1 MGLRIHF
8 VVDPH
13 GWCCMGMIV
22 FVWLYNII
30 LIPKIVL
37 FPHYEEGHIPGILII
52 KDPKASGGS
61 QETYAYEMKDLCH
74 HLRDPHWTWEVLLK
88 VKMRAPLTR
97 TAAIPS
103 DSEALS
109 SSSDENSQ
117 VRIRKTITAGISKK
131 IIRPRSSQTTLT
143 HVSWVLPVDQR
154 EFWELCN
161 KCNLMRPKRSHH
173 CSRCGHCVRRMDHHC
188 PWINNCVGEDNHWL
202 FLQLCFYTELL
213 TCYALMFS
221 FCHYYYFLPL
231 KKHNLDYFVFRHEL
245 AIMRLAAFM
254 GITMF
259 VGITGLFY
267 TQLIGIITNG
277 WSPRFVCDL
286 LTVEDSAGVLSSI
299 ELHLMK
305 AADNIMAGKT
315 SDSSIKWQLC
325 YDMSARTWWMVV
337 FLVQLWGQ
345 ALEESQPFTPQ

>member
-13 GWCCMGMIV
+13 GWCCMGLIV
-22 FVWLYNII
+22 FVWLYNIV

-52 KDPKASGGS
+52 IFYGIAIFCLVALVRASITDPGRLPENPKI
-61 QETYAYEMKDLCH
+61 
-74 HLRDPHWTWEVLLK
+74 PHGE
-88 VKMRAPLTR
+88 
-97 TAAIPS
+97 
-103 DSEALS
+103 
-109 SSSDENSQ
+109 
-117 VRIRKTITAGISKK
+117 
-131 IIRPRSSQTTLT
+131 
-143 HVSWVLPVDQR
+143 R

-213 TCYALMFS
+213 TSYALMFS

-231 KKHNLDYFVFRHEL
+231 KKRNLDLFVVRHEL

-254 GITMF
+254 GITML

-267 TQLIGIITNG
+267 TQLIGIITRLPISTRVPMQDLWLWMKPKSTWLQTHFCLPGKQSNRRTHG
-277 WSPRFVCDL
+277 MNATKCTRMAESISDGGHAPRLRVNEN
-286 LTVEDSAGVLSSI
+286 TVHWPLFRIPA
-299 ELHLMK
+299 
-305 AADNIMAGKT
+305 
-315 SDSSIKWQLC
+315 
-325 YDMSARTWWMVV
+325 
-337 FLVQLWGQ
+337 
-345 ALEESQPFTPQ
+345 

>member
-13 GWCCMGMIV
+13 GWCCMGLIV
-22 FVWLYNII
+22 FVWLYNFF

-52 KDPKASGGS
+52 IFYGIAMFCLVALVRASITDPGRLPENPKI
-61 QETYAYEMKDLCH
+61 
-74 HLRDPHWTWEVLLK
+74 PHGE
-88 VKMRAPLTR
+88 
-97 TAAIPS
+97 
-103 DSEALS
+103 
-109 SSSDENSQ
+109 
-117 VRIRKTITAGISKK
+117 
-131 IIRPRSSQTTLT
+131 
-143 HVSWVLPVDQR
+143 R

-231 KKHNLDYFVFRHEL
+231 KKRNLSLGAHDWDVSSS
-245 AIMRLAAFM
+245 
-254 GITMF
+254 G
-259 VGITGLFY
+259 
-267 TQLIGIITNG
+267 
-277 WSPRFVCDL
+277 
-286 LTVEDSAGVLSSI
+286 SAGGLSAGGPSSQCPRVVSPMGFNMHVSLCVSQFPPNKGTRRI
-299 ELHLMK
+299 GLVPTLSVAFNFICSLK
-305 AADNIMAGKT
+305 AFSPN
-315 SDSSIKWQLC
+315 
-325 YDMSARTWWMVV
+325 MVT
-337 FLVQLWGQ
+337 F
-345 ALEESQPFTPQ
+345 

>member
-13 GWCCMGMIV
+13 GWCCMGLIV
-22 FVWLYNII
+22 FVWLYNFV

-52 KDPKASGGS
+52 IFYGI
-61 QETYAYEMKDLCH
+61 
-74 HLRDPHWTWEVLLK
+74 
-88 VKMRAPLTR
+88 
-97 TAAIPS
+97 AIFCLV
-103 DSEALS
+103 AL
-109 SSSDENSQ
+109 
-117 VRIRKTITAGISKK
+117 V
-131 IIRPRSSQTTLT
+131 RSSITDPGR
-143 HVSWVLPVDQR
+143 LPENPKIPHGER

-231 KKHNLDYFVFRHEL
+231 KKRNLDLFVVRHEL

-254 GITMF
+254 GITML

-267 TQLIGIITNG
+267 TQLIGIITG
-277 WSPRFVCDL
+277 GPGDGTRSHSPL
-286 LTVEDSAGVLSSI
+286 LFPQDQCLLSLLCSWRGGQQHTQAACRYVEGYL
-299 ELHLMK
+299 
-305 AADNIMAGKT
+305 G
-315 SDSSIKWQLC
+315 
-325 YDMSARTWWMVV
+325 
-337 FLVQLWGQ
+337 
-345 ALEESQPFTPQ
+345 TPPVPR

>member
-13 GWCCMGMIV
+13 GWCCMGLIV
-22 FVWLYNII
+22 FVWLYNIV

-52 KDPKASGGS
+52 IF
-61 QETYAYEMKDLCH
+61 Y
-74 HLRDPHWTWEVLLK
+74 
-88 VKMRAPLTR
+88 
-97 TAAIPS
+97 
-103 DSEALS
+103 
-109 SSSDENSQ
+109 
-117 VRIRKTITAGISKK
+117 GISIFCLVALVRASLTDPGRLPENPK
-131 IIRPRSSQTTLT
+131 IP
-143 HVSWVLPVDQR
+143 HAER
-154 EFWELCN
+154 ELWELCN

-231 KKHNLDYFVFRHEL
+231 KKRNLDLFVVRHEL

-254 GITMF
+254 GITML

-267 TQLIGIITNG
+267 TQLIGIITLVYRLHLWIPFHHIRMHTSLHCELVVNLKITFKQ
-277 WSPRFVCDL
+277 WRS
-286 LTVEDSAGVLSSI
+286 DSALSHSTEVI
-299 ELHLMK
+299 FLFPILVSPMSK
-305 AADNIMAGKT
+305 RVFGK
-315 SDSSIKWQLC
+315 KG
-325 YDMSARTWWMVV
+325 YH
-337 FLVQLWGQ
+337 FLTENWSFI
-345 ALEESQPFTPQ
+345 A

>member
-13 GWCCMGMIV
+13 GWCCMGLIV
-22 FVWLYNII
+22 FVWLYNFF

-52 KDPKASGGS
+52 IFYGIAMFCLVALVRASITDPGRLPENPKI
-61 QETYAYEMKDLCH
+61 
-74 HLRDPHWTWEVLLK
+74 PHGE
-88 VKMRAPLTR
+88 
-97 TAAIPS
+97 
-103 DSEALS
+103 
-109 SSSDENSQ
+109 
-117 VRIRKTITAGISKK
+117 
-131 IIRPRSSQTTLT
+131 
-143 HVSWVLPVDQR
+143 R

-231 KKHNLDYFVFRHEL
+231 KKRNLC
-245 AIMRLAAFM
+245 
-254 GITMF
+254 TM
-259 VGITGLFY
+259 
-267 TQLIGIITNG
+267 
-277 WSPRFVCDL
+277 
-286 LTVEDSAGVLSSI
+286 GVLSFTNNAVFCRSRPR
-299 ELHLMK
+299 K
-305 AADNIMAGKT
+305 P
-315 SDSSIKWQLC
+315 WQQTF
-325 YDMSARTWWMVV
+325 SEV
-337 FLVQLWGQ
+337 FGTRWKILWFIPFRRR
-345 ALEESQPFTPQ
+345 QPLRVPYHFANHV

>member
-13 GWCCMGMIV
+13 GWCCMGLIV
-22 FVWLYNII
+22 FVWLYNIV

-52 KDPKASGGS
+52 IF
-61 QETYAYEMKDLCH
+61 Y
-74 HLRDPHWTWEVLLK
+74 
-88 VKMRAPLTR
+88 
-97 TAAIPS
+97 
-103 DSEALS
+103 
-109 SSSDENSQ
+109 
-117 VRIRKTITAGISKK
+117 GISIFCLVALVRASITDPGRLPENPK
-131 IIRPRSSQTTLT
+131 IP
-143 HVSWVLPVDQR
+143 HGER

-231 KKHNLDYFVFRHEL
+231 KKRNLDLFVFRHEL

-254 GITMF
+254 GITML

-267 TQLIGIITNG
+267 TQLIGIITMLFHCQGLPPHIFLENTC
-277 WSPRFVCDL
+277 SPL
-286 LTVEDSAGVLSSI
+286 WTIQLS
-299 ELHLMK
+299 LPGGTL
-305 AADNIMAGKT
+305 
-315 SDSSIKWQLC
+315 
-325 YDMSARTWWMVV
+325 
-337 FLVQLWGQ
+337 
-345 ALEESQPFTPQ
+345 SQKISFSMFCRDTTYPASTIA

>member
-13 GWCCMGMIV
+13 GWCCMGLIV

-30 LIPKIVL
+30 IIPKIVL

-52 KDPKASGGS
+52 IF
-61 QETYAYEMKDLCH
+61 Y
-74 HLRDPHWTWEVLLK
+74 
-88 VKMRAPLTR
+88 
-97 TAAIPS
+97 
-103 DSEALS
+103 
-109 SSSDENSQ
+109 
-117 VRIRKTITAGISKK
+117 GISIFCLVALVRASLTDPGRLPENPK
-131 IIRPRSSQTTLT
+131 IP
-143 HVSWVLPVDQR
+143 HAER
-154 EFWELCN
+154 ELWELCN

-231 KKHNLDYFVFRHEL
+231 KKRNLDLFVVRHEL

-254 GITMF
+254 GITML

-267 TQLIGIITNG
+267 TQLIGIITV
-277 WSPRFVCDL
+277 SIFA
-286 LTVEDSAGVLSSI
+286 VE
-299 ELHLMK
+299 
-305 AADNIMAGKT
+305 N
-315 SDSSIKWQLC
+315 
-325 YDMSARTWWMVV
+325 
-337 FLVQLWGQ
+337 
-345 ALEESQPFTPQ
+345 